1 MADNEAVLRE
11 AVALHRG
18 GRLAEALARYA
29 RYTQLRPN
37 DAAGWHHLALAAQQA
52 GDLAAAA
59 KAVARVIELKPNDA
73 SMLLLAGNVAQDRG
87 DLEGALR
94 HMQKAIR
101 ADPGSAQARNN
112 IGIVYR
118 ALGRKEEAAAAF
130 REAVGIKP
138 DYVRA
143 LNNLGSTLL
152 HLEQSAEAVQC
163 LQKAIALDPD
173 YAYAYLNLGLYQI
186 AIGRYADAEASLANA
201 VRLEPRLSDA
211 HLGLGRLFRELMDL
225 DRAEKSL
232 RQAVEFNARSVDAW
246 LQLAEVLAEKG
257 ATRESLDAYAQVARI
272 QPKSL
277 RAQMGLALTLPQV
290 YASSGEID
298 TVRAR
303 YGQCVDALQAGV
315 PQFASLPPDERL
327 AAAQWNNFYLAY
339 QGRDDRDLQERFARF
354 QRAVIES
361 AAPGLFAPIA
371 ARSVAG
377 RRIRVG
383 FVSQFFYDCT
393 AGRYFKSW
401 ITKLDRFSFETVV
414 YSLNNRPDHVT
425 REVEAASDR
434 FRTLAFSLTG
444 LAKAVLA
451 DELDV
456 LIYPELGMNPRVFT
470 MASLRLAPLQCAGWG
485 HPVTTGHENVDV
497 FFSSEAMEPE
507 GAQAHY
513 RERLVTLPGIGTC
526 YPAPQVP
533 EAVPRA
539 SFGLPEEAILYLFPQ
554 SLFKIHPDND
564 ELLVD
569 IAAQEPR
576 AVVVMFQ
583 SRYEPI
589 TRQFVERLARRFAAR
604 GIATAGRIKLLPNV
618 GHEDYLR
625 INRCCD
631 VMLDSLYWSG
641 GNTSLDALS
650 AGLPL
655 VTMPGALMRGRQSF
669 GMLSILGLEELVAKD
684 AQDYVA
690 IALRLGRDAQYRGRI
705 RATIAERLP
714 RLFDQ
719 EAPIRALEE
728 FLRTQAG
735 RA

>member
-18 GRLAEALARYA
+18 GRLAEALPRYA

-37 DAAGWHHLALAAQQA
+37 DAAGWHHLAVAAQQA
-52 GDLAAAA
+52 GDLAQAA
-59 KAVARVIELKPNDA
+59 KAVARALELKPGDA
-73 SMLLLAGNVAQDRG
+73 ATLLLAGNVAQDRG

-94 HMQKAIR
+94 HMQKAVR
-101 ADPGSAQARNN
+101 MDPRSPQAQNN
-112 IGIVYR
+112 LGIVLR
-118 ALGRKEEAAAAF
+118 ALGRKAEAAAAF
-130 REAVGIKP
+130 REAVQLKP

-163 LQKAIALDPD
+163 LQQAIALDPD
-173 YAYAYLNLGLYQI
+173 YAYAYLNLGLYQV
-186 AIGRYADAEASLANA
+186 ATGRYADAEASLANA

-211 HLGLGRLFRELMDL
+211 HLGLGRLYRELMDL

-232 RQAVEFNARSVDAW
+232 RQAVECNARSVDAW
-246 LQLAEVLAEKG
+246 LQLAEVLAERG
-257 ATRESLDAYAQVARI
+257 LTREALETYAQAARV
-272 QPKSL
+272 QPRGL

-290 YASSGEID
+290 YAAPGEID
-298 TVRAR
+298 AVRAR
-303 YGQCVDALQAGV
+303 FDQCLDALQAAV
-315 PQFASLPPDERL
+315 PQFATLPPDERL

-339 QGRDDRDLQERFARF
+339 QGRDDRALQEKFARF
-354 QRAVIES
+354 QRAILEG
-361 AAPGLFAPIA
+361 AAPQLFAPLA

-383 FVSQFFYDCT
+383 FVSQFFYECT
-393 AGRYFKSW
+393 AGNYFKSW
-401 ITKLDRFSFETVV
+401 VTKLDRLAFETVV
-414 YSLNNRPDHVT
+414 YSLNNRPDLVT
-425 REVEAASDR
+425 GEIEAASDR
-434 FRTLAFSLTG
+434 FRTIAFSLIG
-444 LAKAVLA
+444 LANMVRA

-456 LIYPELGMNPRVFT
+456 LIYPELGMNPRVFS
-470 MASLRLAPLQCAGWG
+470 MAGLRLAPLQCAGWG
-485 HPVTTGHENVDV
+485 HPVTSGHENVDV
-497 FFSSEAMEPE
+497 FFSSAAMEPE

-526 YPAPQVP
+526 YPAPRVP

-539 SFGLPEEAILYLFPQ
+539 AFGLPEEAILYLFPQ

-564 ELLVD
+564 ALLVE
-569 IAAQEPR
+569 IVAREPR
-576 AVVVMFQ
+576 AAIVMFQ

-589 TRQFVERLARRFAAR
+589 TRQFVERLARQFAAR
-604 GIATAGRIKLLPNV
+604 GIVTAGRIKLLPNV
-618 GHEDYLR
+618 SHDDYLR

-650 AGLPL
+650 ADLPL

-669 GMLSILGLEELVAKD
+669 GMLSILGLEELAAKS
-684 AQDYVA
+684 AEEYVA
-690 IALRLGRDAQYRGRI
+690 IALRLGRDVPYRERM
-705 RATIAERLP
+705 RAAIAERRA

-728 FLRTQAG
+728 FLRTQASG
-735 RA
+735 A